1 MNRYSGSVF
10 QTIDFLHHIFRL
22 YSLML
27 TDYRSEKWST
37 VFTQV
42 LLKTLRS
49 AFLSASVVDFIAC
62 SLEALSSKIALDHTD
77 RIVILE
83 NLWKVFQKVPPM
95 TQSQIVPELRKCW
108 ETSLGSFNSR
118 LSFDLDKICKLFE
131 CVVTFEKPQ
140 IRHDEIVRLNLF
152 IR

>member
-1 MNRYSGSVF
+1 
-10 QTIDFLHHIFRL
+10 
-22 YSLML
+22 ML

-49 AFLSASVVDFIAC
+49 AFLSASVADFMAC
-62 SLEALSSKIALDHTD
+62 SLEALSSRITVDQTD

-108 ETSLGSFNSR
+108 ETNLSAFNASLT
-118 LSFDLDKICKLFE
+118 FDSDKISELFE

-140 IRHDEIVRLNLF
+140 IRHDEIVRLDLF
-152 IR
+152 VR